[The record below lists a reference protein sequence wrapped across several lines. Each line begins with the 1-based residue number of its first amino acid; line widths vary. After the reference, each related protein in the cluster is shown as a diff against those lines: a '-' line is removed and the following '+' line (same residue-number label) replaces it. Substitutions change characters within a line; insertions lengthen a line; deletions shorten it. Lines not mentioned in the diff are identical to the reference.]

1 MFWGFSGFSRLQ
13 EIFVCYWFSHSHTKH
28 LLMFLY
34 TCPLPSVYLGIS
46 WTSKEI
52 WPFSASYITENIGK
66 LELLK
71 IVLFLFFFFG
81 RGKFMQQGLNLSSSW
96 DLHRSCCGNTGCCTS
111 HAQGPKLT
119 PHFWMTV
126 SSAAEFLTWYTIV
139 ETPKDNVLK

>member
-1 MFWGFSGFSRLQ
+1 MFWGFSGFSLLQ
-13 EIFVCYWFSHSHTKH
+13 EIFVCYWFLHSHTKH

-71 IVLFLFFFFG
+71 IVLFLFFLFLSFFLMAASMAEG
-81 RGKFMQQGLNLSSSW
+81 SLCNRGWIWAAAGTYTVAAAATLDVAHPMHRAQNWPHTFGWLYPVQLNS
-96 DLHRSCCGNTGCCTS
+96 
-111 HAQGPKLT
+111 
-119 PHFWMTV
+119 
-126 SSAAEFLTWYTIV
+126 
-139 ETPKDNVLK
+139 